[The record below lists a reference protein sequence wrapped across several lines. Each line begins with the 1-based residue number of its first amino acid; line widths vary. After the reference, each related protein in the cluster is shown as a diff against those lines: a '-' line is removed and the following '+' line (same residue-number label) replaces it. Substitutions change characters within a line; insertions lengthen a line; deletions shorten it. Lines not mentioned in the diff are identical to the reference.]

1 MKKINI
7 AIDGYSSTGK
17 STLARELAAQL
28 KYRYIDTGAMYRAV
42 ALYLRRKGIGQA
54 DLDQVFW
61 TDLLADVKL
70 AFKLEPGSDRA
81 VMYLNGEKVEKEIR
95 QRSDVL
101 NLVSHVATVSEVRQF
116 LVEQQRQMSHAG
128 GVVMDGRDIGT
139 VVLPQ
144 AELKIFMTA
153 EPDIRV
159 QRRFEELRAKGGQ
172 EDWEAAKANLQERDY
187 VDSHRADSP
196 LRQAEDAILLD
207 NSRLTPQEQLEITC
221 GWARE
226 RIDAATPASSQ

>member
-17 STLARELAAQL
+17 STLARELAAKL

-42 ALYLRRKGIGQA
+42 ALYLRREGFGLAQ
-54 DLDQVFW
+54 LDQVHW
-61 TDLLADVKL
+61 TDLLGDL
-70 AFKLEPGSDRA
+70 KLEFQLELGSDRA
-81 VMYLNGEKVEKEIR
+81 AMYLNGENVEKEIR

-101 NLVSHVATVSEVRQF
+101 DLVSHVAAVSTVRQF
-116 LVEQQRQMSHAG
+116 LVEQQQEMSHAG

-139 VVLPQ
+139 VVLPH

-159 QRRFEELRAKGGQ
+159 QRRFEELRAKGDPK
-172 EDWEAAKANLQERDY
+172 EWEAVKANLQERDH

-196 LRQAEDAILLD
+196 LRQAQDAILLD
-207 NSRLTPQEQLEITC
+207 NSRLTPQEQLDITY

-226 RIDAATPASSQ
+226 KIDASTPASS